1 MALAPC
7 PHCRHNVNTSHQIC
21 PYCGQSMAPASV
33 VLAGKFLTA
42 AECVGGFAYFIG
54 LTWLAL
60 DPARPLAAVLAAAL
74 GGAAFLACRLFRR

>member
-7 PHCRHNVNTSHQIC
+7 PHCRNNVNTRHQVC
-21 PYCGQSMAPASV
+21 PYCGQDTAAASA

-54 LTWLAL
+54 LAWLAL
-60 DPARPLAAVLAAAL
+60 DPSRPSAAVVAAAL
-74 GGAAFLACRLFRR
+74 GGAAFLAGRLFRR